1 MMYLPEINNSNGQQ
15 DRRGLEQQEEMYEDI
30 VANTNPHTVLR
41 NYDLD
46 VMHSNVVFD

>member
-15 DRRGLEQQEEMYEDI
+15 DRRPRLEQQEEMYEDI
-30 VANTNPHTVLR
+30 IANTNPVLR

-46 VMHSNVVFD
+46 IIHSNVVFD